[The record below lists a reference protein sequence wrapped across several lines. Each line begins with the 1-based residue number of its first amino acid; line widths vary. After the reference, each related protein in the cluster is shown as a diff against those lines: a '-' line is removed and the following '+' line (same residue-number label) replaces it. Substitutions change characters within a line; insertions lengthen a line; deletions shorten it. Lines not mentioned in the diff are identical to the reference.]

1 MKKLPY
7 IGGFFFLSFGLF
19 SYLVSKDVFNQLDF
33 DSTVKIQDKLGE
45 TLIEP
50 FSLFS
55 LLGSVEMASIILLL
69 VLIFSKKLKSIFILF
84 FYVLVGFFELWG
96 KSVIEQ
102 KGPPVLFLKTHLPFQ
117 FPSSYIPHEFF
128 AYPSGHSARTA
139 FVSIVL
145 LFVIWKSSKLPKEL
159 KYAFAFLILIFDF
172 IMFLSRVYLGE
183 HWFSD
188 VIGGALLGISLAIFA
203 SYFIDGRK
211 SKIESRTLKMEN
223 R

>member
-55 LLGSVEMASIILLL
+55 LLGSVETASIALLL
-69 VLIFSKKLKSIFILF
+69 VLIFSRKLKSIFILF

-139 FVSIVL
+139 FISGVL
-145 LFVIWKSSKLPKEL
+145 LLLIYTSFKNRKRSSRFALPAIAL
-159 KYAFAFLILIFDF
+159 ATVGILSFDF
-172 IMFLSRVYLGE
+172 FMFLSRVYLGE

-188 VIGGALLGISLAIFA
+188 VVGGALLGISLALFSA
-203 SYFIDGRK
+203 FFLAPKRS
-211 SKIESRTLKMEN
+211 
-223 R
+223 